1 MNTAG
6 QMRLNI
12 HIQCPS
18 GLLIKEILFLS
29 LIDRMILLEAKE
41 VATIITIMVEKCC
54 RDHYRDV
61 MSHKGCSLPHPYA
74 GLCATIGTHSLEVFF
89 PYTSR
94 GDTSS
99 ERHRDF
105 LPLNMWCLETLGD
118 SSKKEGRCSY
128 RV

>member
-18 GLLIKEILFLS
+18 GLLIKKKMFLS
-29 LIDRMILLEAKE
+29 LIDRMLLFEAKE
-41 VATIITIMVEKCC
+41 VAAIIVEKRC
-54 RDHYRDV
+54 RDHYRDL
-61 MSHKGCSLPHPYA
+61 MSHKGCSLPHPSA
-74 GLCATIGTHSLEVFF
+74 GLCATVGTHSLEVFF
-89 PYTSR
+89 PHTSR

-99 ERHRDF
+99 KRHRDF
-105 LPLNMWCLETLGD
+105 LPLNMWCLETLGN

-128 RV
+128 RF